1 MEAVVEEAGGGY
13 PDGSLIG
20 GDWKQEDLGVA
31 ERNFAGLSAI
41 GAGGGA
47 KGKQYGALFFLAALV
62 AVLSG
67 GFGFPVEQRGVGAGG
82 AGETRAGDFGNVGAG
97 FRESD
102 RPHGSR
108 GFPGGIGYFRPARG
122 RFDSWWLCSIGVAG
136 VSPGDRISGCLT
148 GFRRCQKGGRNR
160 WRRRDP
166 VWSEYRIALIPW
178 AGQALHFFATPAE
191 FAFRAA
197 TGAAK
202 RGADVADHAA
212 DAPIPDAAHTSG
224 V

>member
-97 FRESD
+97 FAAD
-102 RPHGSR
+102 
-108 GFPGGIGYFRPARG
+108 
-122 RFDSWWLCSIGVAG
+122 GVIDAAEP
-136 VSPGDRISGCLT
+136 VSPGADVNRIDRT
-148 GFRRCQKGGRNR
+148 VVEGFREVLAIFGRRVGGLTHGG
-160 WRRRDP
+160 
-166 VWSEYRIALIPW
+166 YAL
-178 AGQALHFFATPAE
+178 
-191 FAFRAA
+191 
-197 TGAAK
+197 
-202 RGADVADHAA
+202 
-212 DAPIPDAAHTSG
+212 
-224 V
+224 